1 MKKTVLAQPIPPV
14 AAAEALGGLD
24 FIKDVGGKV
33 VDWASEKVKPKS
45 ESESNKEVETGVLQT
60 RQLYNELANTFKSY
74 GAKNPNFTDP
84 VRLRQFMGLQSEITY
99 NNSEWPKIL
108 GAMKNF
114 LDAGYQVA
122 LHDPE
127 FVDDVVKYTID
138 SYTNTGSGQTVVQRL
153 DDLRQRAMN
162 VDKPQDAYIIAVLKN
177 NYALASMLTL
187 MSNLNKFDSETMKT
201 ITDLNQMSTQMLG
214 PKSYELLQAQAL
226 RKEKARTNFYKLE
239 KSQAMFDLLMPVALA
254 KEQVLQHQLRILTG
268 IVNSDFAHN
277 LVNDPFIK
285 AALVVAYGFTQAAG
299 NLGDKAIGE
308 LMRGAK

>member
-1 MKKTVLAQPIPPV
+1 MAAPTALLTEGADILKDV
-14 AAAEALGGLD
+14 AGKAVD
-24 FIKDVGGKV
+24 FIG
-33 VDWASEKVKPKS
+33 EKVKPQSEAESKK
-45 ESESNKEVETGVLQT
+45 ESEIGVLQT

-84 VRLRQFMGLQSEITY
+84 VRLRQFIGGQSELTY
-99 NNSEWPKIL
+99 ENSEWPKIL
-108 GAMKNF
+108 TAMKNF

-138 SYTNTGSGQTVVQRL
+138 SYTNTGSGQTVIQRL

-177 NYALASMLTL
+177 NYALASMLTM
-187 MSNLNKFDSETMKT
+187 MSNLNRFDSETMKSVA
-201 ITDLNQMSTQMLG
+201 DLNQMSTQMLG
-214 PKSYELLQAQAL
+214 PKSFELLKAQAL

-254 KEQVLQHQLRILTG
+254 KEQLIQRELRFLTG
-268 IVNSDFAHN
+268 IVHSDFAQN
-277 LVNDPFIK
+277 IVNDPFVK
-285 AALVVAYGFTQAAG
+285 GVLSVVYGFSQAAG
-299 NLGDKAIGE
+299 NLGDKSIGE